1 MPSTRKQK
9 AKERRSRQLDGMS
22 DVENV
27 DIMLGSYDRDD
38 ERAEQSESEL
48 NLDSGSNRLHQNP
61 NLVGEDFRSLLNT
74 NSRENSEVTVETTR
88 LINEEIS
95 NQMSRRLNEIKSS
108 LNSQI
113 QNAISAAIADT
124 VLPSIQN
131 TLETQGRTNFTIMD
145 RGSNELHPSSKAGDF
160 TKEDRRSNGLQW
172 NSGAENPLKTW
183 ENRPKMCYT
192 HESNRLRSRE
202 SSVESSAHEQNRDM
216 VTGANSNPRMVPEFL
231 TGRPMQPREP
241 LQHQNSTNEESQDP
255 EPSDHETTKT
265 TTPTD
270 PINRLAEVL
279 VGMNNRPS
287 AQTLMVR
294 PVSTTTLTFDGKS
307 EKFELFED
315 LFHTMIKMQPDMTET
330 MKINHFHSLLR
341 KNALQTFRNINTA
354 NRQTLE
360 DILAVFRRKYVKP
373 ESQATAKHKWHRLV
387 FDPNTMK
394 LPDFLEEL
402 NQGAEK
408 AFGENAQ
415 AMIDSLLYAKLPPK
429 LKRSVNMARLEN
441 ATYEEI
447 VTHLERE
454 LELNGLEEGDDIPV
468 PTMSTA
474 PTATR
479 PGTGLLSSGIDPNIT
494 CNYCKKPGHVKDE
507 CRKLK
512 RKEEQRRNDGQDTK
526 KEYPKCP
533 TCDKTNHAAERCWK
547 GAGAHLKP
555 KNLELEDTTASHTST
570 SKDDAK
576 NTQPTSILKNPKN

>member
-1 MPSTRKQK
+1 MPSTRKQR
-9 AKERRSRQLDGMS
+9 AKERRSRQLDIMS
-22 DVENV
+22 DTENLDV
-27 DIMLGSYDRDD
+27 MLGSYPRNELGNDSDRNVEID
-38 ERAEQSESEL
+38 L
-48 NLDSGSNRLHQNP
+48 GSDRTREDPLQNS
-61 NLVGEDFRSLLNT
+61 EDFRSLLNS
-74 NSRENSEVTVETTR
+74 NSNENSVSTAETMR
-88 LINEEIS
+88 LVNSEITKKIDEL
-95 NQMSRRLNEIKSS
+95 RRE
-108 LNSQI
+108 LNSQLVDVI
-113 QNAISAAIADT
+113 NSAIT
-124 VLPSIQN
+124 EKVLPDIRNLVSNQN
-131 TLETQGRTNFTIMD
+131 PVFREEVDQRSSGLNRTTEAKFVKNAWKGNSKLNLAT
-145 RGSNELHPSSKAGDF
+145 SSRQDYFRRNSENSQSSDDGHE
-160 TKEDRRSNGLQW
+160 EDILT
-172 NSGAENPLKTW
+172 NS
-183 ENRPKMCYT
+183 
-192 HESNRLRSRE
+192 H
-202 SSVESSAHEQNRDM
+202 DM
-216 VTGANSNPRMVPEFL
+216 VTGAKPTPRTVPEFL
-231 TGRPMQPREP
+231 TGRPMHSREET
-241 LQHQNSTNEESQDP
+241 QNSHSPRIQTLENVPPVQ
-255 EPSDHETTKT
+255 ETDVNDGS
-265 TTPTD
+265 D
-270 PINRLAEVL
+270 PIRRLADVL
-279 VGMNNRPS
+279 VGMNNKS
-287 AQTLMVR
+287 STQTLMVR

-315 LFHTMIKMQPDMTET
+315 LFHTMVKMQPEMTET

-341 KNALQTFRNINTA
+341 KNALQTFRNISTA

-360 DILAVFRRKYVKP
+360 DVLAVFRRKYVKP
-373 ESQATAKHKWHRLV
+373 ESQATAKHKWHKLV

-441 ATYEEI
+441 ASYEEI

-454 LELNGLEEGDDIPV
+454 LELNGLEGGDDIPV

-494 CNYCKKPGHVKDE
+494 CNYCKKPGHVKDD

-533 TCDKTNHAAERCWK
+533 TCGKTNHPAERCWK

-555 KNLELEDTTASHTST
+555 KNLKLEDAKQDEASPGQNETKDKQST
-570 SKDDAK
+570 SIIK
-576 NTQPTSILKNPKN
+576 NSKN

>member
-1 MPSTRKQK
+1 MI
-9 AKERRSRQLDGMS
+9 A
-22 DVENV
+22 V
-27 DIMLGSYDRDD
+27 
-38 ERAEQSESEL
+38 A
-48 NLDSGSNRLHQNP
+48 NRLHQNP

-88 LINEEIS
+88 LINEENS

-131 TLETQGRTNFTIMD
+131 TLETQGRTNFTIMG

-287 AQTLMVR
+287 AQTMMVR

-330 MKINHFHSLLR
+330 MKINPFHSLLR
-341 KNALQTFRNINTA
+341 NNALQTFRNINTA
-354 NRQTLE
+354 NRQTFE

-373 ESQATAKHKWHRLV
+373 ES
-387 FDPNTMK
+387 
-394 LPDFLEEL
+394 E
-402 NQGAEK
+402 
-408 AFGENAQ
+408 
-415 AMIDSLLYAKLPPK
+415 
-429 LKRSVNMARLEN
+429 
-441 ATYEEI
+441 
-447 VTHLERE
+447 
-454 LELNGLEEGDDIPV
+454 
-468 PTMSTA
+468 
-474 PTATR
+474 
-479 PGTGLLSSGIDPNIT
+479 
-494 CNYCKKPGHVKDE
+494 
-507 CRKLK
+507 
-512 RKEEQRRNDGQDTK
+512 
-526 KEYPKCP
+526 
-533 TCDKTNHAAERCWK
+533 
-547 GAGAHLKP
+547 
-555 KNLELEDTTASHTST
+555 
-570 SKDDAK
+570 
-576 NTQPTSILKNPKN
+576 